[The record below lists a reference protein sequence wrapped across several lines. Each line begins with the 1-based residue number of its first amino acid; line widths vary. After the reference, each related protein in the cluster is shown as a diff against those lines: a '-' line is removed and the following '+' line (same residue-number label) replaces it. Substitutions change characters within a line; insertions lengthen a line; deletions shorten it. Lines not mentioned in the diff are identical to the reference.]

1 MIRSIDLEHEPVFV
15 SGWSAIT
22 RRRTESAGD
31 DQTFSMLMAIQYE
44 YGRGRMN
51 TVRGNSMADDLDVE
65 SRELCRDRVRCW
77 RTSPAENK
85 LTTQAENHSLV
96 EDNRN
101 KEFLLPR

>member
-1 MIRSIDLEHEPVFV
+1 
-15 SGWSAIT
+15 
-22 RRRTESAGD
+22 
-31 DQTFSMLMAIQYE
+31 MLMAIQYE

-85 LTTQAENHSLV
+85 LTTHAETTALLRTIGTKSSYCHAD
-96 EDNRN
+96 EDS
-101 KEFLLPR
+101 FYLILLTVWQ